1 MEFEPNELEQYIG
14 SLPAESVWRPVRDH
28 AGKLLRRGGGKFPDI
43 LPETLHG
50 VELTGRSIVDLGCN
64 LGAYSLLAAQGG
76 AARVLGVDIDPA
88 VVAGCRFLALD
99 YGLTNTEFRVADFLK
114 EDLKETFGLGMLID
128 FIGRSVVAKGKLHAC
143 LKAVAQ
149 VSHSELLFTL
159 RPEYNSQ
166 NDLGCDH
173 DSLSAF
179 YPPGFLRHGRVQVL
193 EYAAEILKQDWEIS
207 VDCPGRFR
215 EHNLKT
221 RVRAFRKSNSDS
233 K

>member
-1 MEFEPNELEQYIG
+1 MEFEPTELERYIG

-43 LPETLHG
+43 LPETLQG

-76 AARVLGVDIDPA
+76 SARVLGVDIDPA
-88 VVAGCRFLALD
+88 VVAGCRLLALD
-99 YGLTNTEFRVADFLK
+99 YGLPNTEFRVANFLK
-114 EDLKETFGLGMLID
+114 ENLKECFDLGMLID

-143 LKAVAQ
+143 LKAAAQ
-149 VSHSELLFTL
+149 VSRSELLFTL
-159 RPEYNSQ
+159 RPEYHSQ

-221 RVRAFRKSNSDS
+221 RVRAFRKRSPDS